1 VGPIVSIKVG
11 PNQVDKRIGGKL
23 CFGDE
28 VLYPFCLLLYVGV
41 GSLEIHEWRGQQD
54 NYVRV
59 FHALDLTKLVTRQ
72 VDEWRRNAEGVGV
85 GCWLD
90 KGVHQLQITLKG
102 QHITA
107 ECGYPCRSDFRRES
121 ARAFHPVAELGLYP
135 ASEVL

>member
-1 VGPIVSIKVG
+1 
-11 PNQVDKRIGGKL
+11 L
-23 CFGDE
+23 
-28 VLYPFCLLLYVGV
+28 
-41 GSLEIHEWRGQQD
+41 RGQQD

-59 FHALDLTKLVTRQ
+59 FHTLDLTKLVTRQ

-135 ASEVL
+135 ASEVLCVPKKIAGCVDVPLRTFLFFAVLFDEVGESVEDSGVMEKV